1 MLIRAIRVFTIILM
15 CACLIVGSF
24 VEDNFGLTQTRT
36 NIESSGVLSSIDP
49 YPSTDI
55 RSKFGELFIINYPQ
69 PAESFRQEEIKLPFP
84 PETIA
89 IILTTL
95 FALVLL
101 RSHFMPGKREHIPSV
116 AAYEGLYPSWKVPF
130 KKYKY
135 HYSDAILP
143 KRHPKYHSRSA

>member
-1 MLIRAIRVFTIILM
+1 MLIRAIRVLIIVLV

-36 NIESSGVLSSIDP
+36 NIGSPGVLSSIDL
-49 YPSTDI
+49 YPSTDM
-55 RSKFGELFIINYPQ
+55 RSKFGELFIINLPQ
-69 PAESFRQEEIKLPFP
+69 PAESFGQEEIKLPFP

-89 IILTTL
+89 IMLTTL

-101 RSHFMPGKREHIPSV
+101 RSHFMPGKREYIQSLTT
-116 AAYEGLYPSWKVPF
+116 YEGLYPSWKVPF

-135 HYSDAILP
+135 HHTGAILP